1 MGLEFEMKY
10 RATPEVLTQIGADF
24 PGVYTVMQMTTAYY
38 DTPDGSLSA
47 RKWTLRCRQ
56 EDEAFV
62 CTLKIPAAGGARGEW
77 ELECDDIHAA
87 IPVLAEQAGLPE
99 LVELTKGGIENTCG
113 ARFVRRFRE
122 MVIGKTVA
130 ELALDQGVLTGGGK
144 TAEFAEVELELKE
157 GSREDVIRLASL
169 LAASYGLVQEPKS
182 KVARARALREG

>member
-10 RATPEVLTQIGADF
+10 RATPEILTRIGADF
-24 PGVYTVMQMTTAYY
+24 PGVYTVRQMTTAYY
-38 DTPDGSLSA
+38 DTPDGALSA

-56 EDEAFV
+56 EDDTFV

-87 IPVLAEQAGLPE
+87 IPVLAEKAGLPE
-99 LVELTKGGIENTCG
+99 LVELTKSGIEHTCG

-122 MVIGKTVA
+122 MVIGRTVA
-130 ELALDQGVLTGGGK
+130 ELALDQGVLTGGGN

-169 LAASYGLVQEPKS
+169 LATSYGLAQEPKS